1 MNATIPQSRFDT
13 DNDAETDDTEDLDE
27 MDYRNNDENVTHI
40 DELDIEAEWLVCKLN
55 GDEVKFLIN
64 VIQKGDLGASNSS
77 LHKCDEL
84 GDPPENIVNRFSTVL
99 GVHFTLWID
108 QRFPVNIVYS
118 RTSCGRERLTEYIS
132 SVQKIKK
139 KSKDL

>member
-99 GVHFTLWID
+99 GDPFHIMDRPKVPSQHCVQQDFLWERKTYRIHFL
-108 QRFPVNIVYS
+108 
-118 RTSCGRERLTEYIS
+118 RTKN
-132 SVQKIKK
+132 QKKF
-139 KSKDL
+139 